1 MSSPT
6 PAPAPVASPSPAAGG
21 DPGESNAELAQAMT
35 QLAATVARL
44 RGPGGCAWD
53 AEQTHASLVPYL
65 REEAAEAAAAA
76 RAGEPDAL
84 RDELGDV
91 LLQVVLH
98 AQIGAEARTFDLAA
112 VARGLDAKLV
122 RRHPHVFA
130 DAHAHDGAAAEALWE
145 EQKVAER
152 AQRGPQGALEGVPE
166 GLPALQRAQKV
177 ARRAGRVGFD
187 WPDLAGPLAKLDEE
201 VGEVK
206 GALEAWTAA
215 KAHDDADA
223 EARAHAALAA
233 ELGDALF
240 CLVNLARHV
249 RVDAEEA
256 LHATVARFLRRFA
269 YVEAGLQRRGL
280 APQPAH
286 VDLMGELWHQAKR
299 NLA

>member
-6 PAPAPVASPSPAAGG
+6 PGPAPVDSSPPAAGG
-21 DPGESNAELAQAMT
+21 EPGESSAELAQAMT
-35 QLAATVARL
+35 KLAATVARL

-76 RAGEPDAL
+76 RAGEPAAL

-98 AQIGAEARTFDLAA
+98 AQIAAEARTFDLAA
-112 VARGLDAKLV
+112 VARNLDEKLV

-130 DAHAHDGAAAEALWE
+130 GAHAADGAAAEALWE
-145 EQKVAER
+145 EQKAAEC
-152 AQRGPQGALEGVPE
+152 AQQKPQGALEGVPE
-166 GLPALQRAQKV
+166 GLPALQRTQKV
-177 ARRAGRVGFD
+177 ARRAGKVGFD
-187 WPDLAGPLAKLDEE
+187 WPDVAGPLAKLDEE
-201 VGEVK
+201 IGEVK
-206 GALEAWTAA
+206 EALEAWTAA
-215 KAHDDADA
+215 KACNDAA
-223 EARAHAALAA
+223 GEARTHAALSA

-240 CLVNLARHV
+240 SLVNLARHV

-269 YVEAGLQRRGL
+269 HVEAELKRRGL
-280 APQPAH
+280 SPEPAH

-299 NLA
+299 ILA